1 MVPTLLL
8 SILATGLLVH
18 ATPVPA
24 PTGIPSTSVANTQL
38 AALTVAAAGSQD
50 GYSRDLFP
58 HWITISGAC
67 NTRETVLKRDG
78 TNVVVNSACAAT
90 SGTWVSPYD
99 GATWTAASDVDI
111 DHLVPLSN
119 AWKAGASSW
128 TTAQRQAFANDL
140 VNPQLLA
147 VTDSVNQGKSDSG
160 PEAWKPSLKSYW
172 CTYAKMWIKV
182 KYVYDLTITSAEK
195 SALVTMMDT
204 C

>member
-1 MVPTLLL
+1 MLQSLLL
-8 SILATGLLVH
+8 SVLATGLLVH

-24 PTGIPSTSVANTQL
+24 PTGVPTASTANTEL

-50 GYSRDLFP
+50 GYARDLFP
-58 HWITISGAC
+58 TWNTISGTC
-67 NTRETVLKRDG
+67 NTRETVIKRDG

-90 SGTWVSPYD
+90 SGSWTSPYD
-99 GATWTAASDVDI
+99 GATWTSASDLDI

-119 AWKAGASSW
+119 AWKAGASAW

-147 VTDSVNQGKSDSG
+147 VTDRVNESKGDRG
-160 PEAWKPSLKSYW
+160 PEEWKPSLTSYW
-172 CTYAKMWIKV
+172 CTYAEMWIKV
-182 KYVYDLTITSAEK
+182 KYVYGLTITSEEK
-195 SALVTMMDT
+195 AALVTMMDT

>member
-1 MVPTLLL
+1 MLQSLLL

-24 PTGIPSTSVANTQL
+24 PTGVPTTSTANTEL

-50 GYSRDLFP
+50 V
-58 HWITISGAC
+58 I
-67 NTRETVLKRDG
+67 KRDG
-78 TNVVVNSACAAT
+78 TNVVVDTACAAT
-90 SGTWVSPYD
+90 SGNWVSPYD
-99 GATWTAASDVDI
+99 GAVWTSASDLDI

-119 AWKAGASSW
+119 AWKAGASAW
-128 TTAQRQAFANDL
+128 TTDQRRTFANDL

-147 VTDSVNQGKSDSG
+147 
-160 PEAWKPSLKSYW
+160 PSLTTYW

-182 KYVYDLTITSAEK
+182 KYVYNLTITSDEK
-195 SALVTMMDT
+195 AALVTMMDT